1 MYHQNQ
7 NLSTGARKRNAYVT
21 EHITAAMLSLLEEKP
36 LSEISISELCD
47 RAGVGRVS
55 FYRNFQEK
63 DDILKEH
70 IRQLFREWT
79 GTLKEDPPL
88 DELIRR
94 MFSHFEAHRDFY
106 ALLQKRGLTWL
117 LKDVILSV
125 CGFHPEQEAV
135 NAYASAFAAYSLYG
149 WVRIMDGK
157 AQSDNKLSLW
167 AFSPMFCTRPDT
179 ELDLPLSTNPAELH

>member
-1 MYHQNQ
+1 MNVSSKSKLVNRSTQNETNCENCITDEQ
-7 NLSTGARKRNAYVT
+7 RGAERLCDGTHHRRHAVPFGR
-21 EHITAAMLSLLEEKP
+21 KP

-125 CGFHPEQEAV
+125 CGFHPEQGAV

-149 WVRIMDGK
+149 WVEVWFLRGMK
-157 AQSDNKLSLW
+157 ESAKE
-167 AFSPMFCTRPDT
+167 M
-179 ELDLPLSTNPAELH
+179 AELFAGHSKE

>member
-1 MYHQNQ
+1 MKQTAKTVSPVSNE
-7 NLSTGARKRNAYVT
+7 GRNAYVT

-149 WVRIMDGK
+149 WVEVWFLRGMK
-157 AQSDNKLSLW
+157 ESAKE
-167 AFSPMFCTRPDT
+167 M
-179 ELDLPLSTNPAELH
+179 AELFAGHSKE